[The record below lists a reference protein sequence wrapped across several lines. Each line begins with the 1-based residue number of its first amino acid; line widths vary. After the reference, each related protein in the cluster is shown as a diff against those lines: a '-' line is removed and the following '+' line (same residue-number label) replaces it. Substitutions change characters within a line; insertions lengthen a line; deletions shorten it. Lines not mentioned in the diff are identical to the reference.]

1 MTCWHNAWCM
11 PICLRTWT
19 GTAASLSCTPR
30 WGESLHF
37 TCRLLLAAN
46 QCMVNTFRSL
56 LCILQRGNFGSRTL
70 HAAYLTPALALTTC
84 VKQTLKKAILCR
96 CAGVIH
102 LSSPKISSKGAYVRW
117 SKSLPGQQ
125 VCVLAVCCT
134 FLDENRGSSCRRLA
148 L

>member
-1 MTCWHNAWCM
+1 MQ
-11 PICLRTWT
+11 
-19 GTAASLSCTPR
+19 TAPCSKA
-30 WGESLHF
+30 LHGKHIPQS
-37 TCRLLLAAN
+37 T
-46 QCMVNTFRSL
+46 VHVTKG
-56 LCILQRGNFGSRTL
+56 IFGSRTL
-70 HAAYLTPALALTTC
+70 HAAYSTPALALTTC

-125 VCVLAVCCT
+125 VCVLAVCCI
-134 FLDENRGSSCRRLA
+134 FLDGVVAADVWRFDRAIL